1 MKKNPNRILRGVLS
15 ITYTSPNRQ
24 QSSSWLI
31 TGLLG
36 ECNLSKV
43 SDKSALHVLALVV
56 DIGYRANEVVEYQI
70 LKATVGLQQDP
81 RALKIVTV
89 FPEI

>member
-1 MKKNPNRILRGVLS
+1 MKNSSNRILKGVLS
-15 ITYTSPNRQ
+15 ITYISPNRQ
-24 QSSSWLI
+24 QSSAWLI
-31 TGLLG
+31 TGLPG

-43 SDKSALHVLALVV
+43 SDKSALHISAVFA
-56 DIGYRANEVVEYQI
+56 DIGYRANEAVEYQI
-70 LKATVGLQQDP
+70 FKATVGLRQDP